1 MSSKS
6 WGQWLKVAKKQ
17 LRHLGRT
24 IDQELGNVLERQLPS
39 RSGTM
44 AKIRVPIR
52 STPARFPVRGSNYRN
67 FHQVAGSAVKNDRVR
82 LTSNIS
88 SVSVVR
94 LFSSGSKFPRGTPR
108 GLFTNW
114 NIANARFSGRM
125 YSTASI
131 KFTHEA
137 VSNLS
142 LSLRCFFNALDGS
155 VLAQGDG
162 KHAGSK
168 PLASSLESTA
178 RLSRKDIS
186 LIRDMEV
193 FEMIRNHK
201 ADCLYSGSERV
212 GCYIE
217 FAMPD
222 FRLKNILPSVSFA
235 DPSTLD
241 VLNQE
246 VSNYTTKLKDIE
258 SAVRRVC
265 DSYGALPVSLEAN
278 RLRIHFPNL
287 TMLEAEKRVTELGV
301 TLGSIHPEEFQS
313 RDACGGRNILS
324 SFNSVADLPNSALD
338 YSPVLSESSSSW
350 ANYEIV

>member
-6 WGQWLKVAKKQ
+6 WGQWLKVARRQ
-17 LRHLGRT
+17 LRHVGRT
-24 IDQELGNVLERQLPS
+24 IDRELGNVLERQVAS
-39 RSGTM
+39 RTGMM
-44 AKIRVPIR
+44 AKVRIPVR
-52 STPARFPVRGSNYRN
+52 SAPARFPVRGSNYRN
-67 FHQVAGSAVKNDRVR
+67 FHQVAGSAVRNGVR

-88 SVSVVR
+88 PVSGVG

-114 NIANARFSGRM
+114 NIASARFSGRM

-142 LSLRCFFNALDGS
+142 LSLRCFFNALDGG
-155 VLAQGDG
+155 VLYQG

-168 PLASSLESTA
+168 QFSTGVEPSA

-186 LIRDMEV
+186 LIRDMEL
-193 FEMIRNHK
+193 FEMIKNHK
-201 ADCLYSGSERV
+201 AECLYSESEKV

-217 FAMPD
+217 FTMPD
-222 FRLKNILPSVSFA
+222 LTLKNVIPSVSFV

-241 VLNQE
+241 ALNQE

-258 SAVRRVC
+258 AAVRRIC
-265 DSYGALPVSLEAN
+265 DAYGALPLTLSAN

-287 TMLEAEKRVTELGV
+287 TMLETEKRVTELGV
-301 TLGSIHPEEFQS
+301 TLGSIHPEDFQP
-313 RDACGGRNILS
+313 RDPYGGLKILS
-324 SFNSVADLPNSALD
+324 NNNSVADLSNSALD
-338 YSPVLSESSSSW
+338 YSPVLSESTSSW
-350 ANYEIV
+350 ENYQIV